1 MATGKAVE
9 KCDLSSSLTG
19 IVSASYSLGAI
30 CALPFIPAFN
40 DRFGRRWSIFFGSA
54 VSVLGAIIQGASVHG
69 SHLKSRKPNIWL
81 ANNL

>member
-1 MATGKAVE
+1 MVE
-9 KCDLSSSLTG
+9 TCGLNSSLTG

-54 VSVLGAIIQGASVHG
+54 ISVLGAIVQGASVHG
-69 SHLKSRKPNIWL
+69 MVVQSYLPHREC
-81 ANNL
+81 